1 MLDLQKA
8 SMLKRISAFI
18 LDVIL
23 LAVAI
28 TGFAFF
34 LSATTGFD
42 FYDAKL
48 KAISTSCDKEYGVEK
63 SFEEFN
69 TMKPDEKAE
78 RIEKYKAAFEALTDE
93 EKTAYKETYKA
104 ENEAEYEAARK
115 AAFDAY
121 NEIIST
127 DADANHAYV
136 MVINLTLVITSISI
150 LFGYLLLEFA
160 VPLMF
165 KNGQTIGKKIFGI
178 ALMRNDGV
186 KINTVMLF
194 VRTVLGKYTIE
205 TMIPVLIIIMTFF
218 GSAGIVGLAVLLL
231 IGVLELVMLCITK
244 TRSCIHDLLAYTVA
258 VDMQSQMI
266 FESPEAL
273 LEYKKKL
280 HADVVA
286 DSDYK

>member
-34 LSATTGFD
+34 LSAVTGFD
-42 FYDAKL
+42 SYNEKYNEIEASYAKQ
-48 KAISTSCDKEYGVEK
+48 YGVD
-63 SFEEFN
+63 FG
-69 TMKPDEKAE
+69 M
-78 RIEKYKAAFEALTDE
+78 
-93 EKTAYKETYKA
+93 TY
-104 ENEAEYEAARK
+104 EEYEALSEEQKKNYELASEALSKDTEANR
-115 AAFDAY
+115 AY
-121 NEIIST
+121 GMI
-127 DADANHAYV
+127 
-136 MVINLTLVITSISI
+136 INLTLVITSISI
-150 LFGYLLLEFA
+150 LLGYLLLEFV
-160 VPLMF
+160 VPLIF
-165 KNGQTIGKKIFGI
+165 KNGQTLGKKIFGI

-205 TMIPVLIIIMTFF
+205 TMVPVLVIIMTFF
-218 GSAGIVGLAVLLL
+218 GSAGIIGLVVLLL
-231 IGVLELVMLCITK
+231 IVILEIVMLCTTK
-244 TRSCIHDLLAYTVA
+244 TRSCIHDVLAYTVA

-266 FESPEAL
+266 FGSVEEL

-280 HADVVA
+280 HAEVVA

>member
-34 LSATTGFD
+34 LSAVTGFD
-42 FYDAKL
+42 SYSEKFNEIEASYAQQ
-48 KAISTSCDKEYGVEK
+48 YGVD
-63 SFEEFN
+63 FG
-69 TMKPDEKAE
+69 M
-78 RIEKYKAAFEALTDE
+78 
-93 EKTAYKETYKA
+93 TY
-104 ENEAEYEAARK
+104 EEYEALSDEQKKNYELASEALSK
-115 AAFDAY
+115 DA
-121 NEIIST
+121 E
-127 DADANHAYV
+127 ANRAYGMIV
-136 MVINLTLVITSISI
+136 NLTLVITSISI
-150 LFGYLLLEFA
+150 LLGYLLLEFV
-160 VPLMF
+160 VPLIF
-165 KNGQTIGKKIFGI
+165 KNGQTLGKKIFGI

-205 TMIPVLIIIMTFF
+205 TMVPVLVIIMTFF
-218 GSAGIVGLAVLLL
+218 GNAGIIGLAVLLL
-231 IGVLELVMLCITK
+231 IGILEIVMLCTTK
-244 TRSCIHDLLAYTVA
+244 TRSCIHDVLAYTVA
-258 VDMQSQMI
+258 VDMHSQMI
-266 FESPEAL
+266 FGSVEEL

-280 HADVVA
+280 HAEVVA

>member
-34 LSATTGFD
+34 LSAVTGFD
-42 FYDAKL
+42 SYNERLNEIEAL
-48 KAISTSCDKEYGVEK
+48 YASEYG
-63 SFEEFN
+63 FENLQKTQE
-69 TMKPDEKAE
+69 E
-78 RIEKYKAAFEALTDE
+78 FEALAPE
-93 EKTAYKETYKA
+93 EQERYKLAADSYSKDA
-104 ENEAEYEAARK
+104 E
-115 AAFDAY
+115 
-121 NEIIST
+121 
-127 DADANHAYV
+127 ANHAYGMIV
-136 MVINLTLVITSISI
+136 NLTLVITSISI
-150 LFGYLLLEFA
+150 LLGYLLLEFV

-165 KNGQTIGKKIFGI
+165 KNGQTLGKKIFGI

-186 KINTVMLF
+186 KISTVMLF

-205 TMIPVLIIIMTFF
+205 TMVPVLIIIMTFF
-218 GSAGIVGLAVLLL
+218 GSAGIIGLAVLLL
-231 IGVLELVMLCITK
+231 IGILEIVMLCTTK
-244 TRSCIHDLLAYTVA
+244 TRSCIHDILAYTVA

-266 FESPEAL
+266 FGSVEEL

>member
-34 LSATTGFD
+34 LSAVTG
-42 FYDAKL
+42 YDSYNEKL
-48 KAISTSCDKEYGVEK
+48 DAIYASYEAEYGVK
-63 SFEEFN
+63 VGISLEE
-69 TMKPDEKAE
+69 
-78 RIEKYKAAFEALTDE
+78 FEALTE
-93 EKTAYKETYKA
+93 EQKA
-104 ENEAEYEAARK
+104 AYEAA
-115 AAFDAY
+115 
-121 NEIIST
+121 NEAIAK
-127 DADANHAYV
+127 DEEANHAYGMIV
-136 MVINLTLVITSISI
+136 NLTLVITSISI
-150 LFGYLLLEFA
+150 LLGYLLLEFV

-165 KNGQTIGKKIFGI
+165 KKIFGI
-178 ALMRNDGV
+178 ALMRTDGV

-231 IGVLELVMLCITK
+231 IGVLEIVMLCITK

>member
-34 LSATTGFD
+34 LSAVTGFD
-42 FYDAKL
+42 SYSEKFNEIEASYAQQ
-48 KAISTSCDKEYGVEK
+48 YGVD
-63 SFEEFN
+63 FG
-69 TMKPDEKAE
+69 M
-78 RIEKYKAAFEALTDE
+78 
-93 EKTAYKETYKA
+93 TY
-104 ENEAEYEAARK
+104 EEYEALSDDQKKNYELASEALSK
-115 AAFDAY
+115 DA
-121 NEIIST
+121 E
-127 DADANHAYV
+127 ANRAYGMIV
-136 MVINLTLVITSISI
+136 NLTLVITSISI
-150 LFGYLLLEFA
+150 LLGYLLLEFT
-160 VPLMF
+160 VPLIF
-165 KNGQTIGKKIFGI
+165 KNGQTLGKKIFGI

-205 TMIPVLIIIMTFF
+205 TMVPVLVIIMTFF
-218 GSAGIVGLAVLLL
+218 GNAGIIGLAVLLL
-231 IGVLELVMLCITK
+231 IGILEIVMLCTTK
-244 TRSCIHDLLAYTVA
+244 TRSCIHDVLAYTVA

-266 FESPEAL
+266 FGSVEEL

-280 HADVVA
+280 HAEVVA

>member
-28 TGFAFF
+28 TGFAFA
-34 LSATTGFD
+34 LSAVTGFD
-42 FYDAKL
+42 SYNEKL
-48 KAISTSCDKEYGVEK
+48 KAISSSCDKEYGVEK

-69 TMKPDEKAE
+69 TMKPDDKAK
-78 RIEKYKAAFEALTDE
+78 RVEKYKAAFEALTDE
-93 EKTAYKETYKA
+93 EKSAYKETYKA

-115 AAFDAY
+115 AAVDAY

-136 MVINLTLVITSISI
+136 MVINLMFVIISISI
-150 LFGYLLLEFA
+150 LLGYLMLELMI
-160 VPLMF
+160 PLIIG
-165 KNGQTIGKKIFGI
+165 NGQTIGKKIFGI

-205 TMIPVLIIIMTFF
+205 TMVPVFLIIMILFF
-218 GSAGIVGLAVLLL
+218 GAGIVGLAVLLL
-231 IGVLELVMLCITK
+231 IGVLQIVLLCATK
-244 TRSCIHDLLAYTVA
+244 TRSCIHDVLAYTVA

-266 FESPEAL
+266 FGSTEEL
-273 LEYKKKL
+273 LEYKKRL
-280 HADVVA
+280 HADIVA

>member
-34 LSATTGFD
+34 LSAVTG
-42 FYDAKL
+42 YDSYNERLNEIEASY
-48 KAISTSCDKEYGVEK
+48 ASEYG
-63 SFEEFN
+63 FENLQKTQE
-69 TMKPDEKAE
+69 E
-78 RIEKYKAAFEALTDE
+78 FEALAPE
-93 EKTAYKETYKA
+93 EQERYKL
-104 ENEAEYEAARK
+104 AA
-115 AAFDAY
+115 DAY
-121 NEIIST
+121 SKDTE
-127 DADANHAYV
+127 ANRAYGMIV
-136 MVINLTLVITSISI
+136 NLTLVITSISI
-150 LFGYLLLEFA
+150 LLGYLLLEFT
-160 VPLMF
+160 VPLIF
-165 KNGQTIGKKIFGI
+165 KNGQTLGKKIFGI

-205 TMIPVLIIIMTFF
+205 TMVPVLVIIMTFF
-218 GSAGIVGLAVLLL
+218 GSAGIIGLAVLLL
-231 IGVLELVMLCITK
+231 IVILETVMLCTTK
-244 TRSCIHDLLAYTVA
+244 TRSCIHDILAYTVA

-266 FESPEAL
+266 FGSVEEL

-280 HADVVA
+280 HAEVVA

>member
-34 LSATTGFD
+34 LSAVTGFD
-42 FYDAKL
+42 SYNEKFNEIEASYAQQ
-48 KAISTSCDKEYGVEK
+48 YGVD
-63 SFEEFN
+63 FG
-69 TMKPDEKAE
+69 M
-78 RIEKYKAAFEALTDE
+78 
-93 EKTAYKETYKA
+93 TY
-104 ENEAEYEAARK
+104 EEYEALSEEQKKNYELASEALSK
-115 AAFDAY
+115 DA
-121 NEIIST
+121 E
-127 DADANHAYV
+127 ANRAYGMIV
-136 MVINLTLVITSISI
+136 NLTLVITSISI
-150 LFGYLLLEFA
+150 LLGYLLLEFT
-160 VPLMF
+160 VPLIF
-165 KNGQTIGKKIFGI
+165 KNGQTLGKKIFGI

-205 TMIPVLIIIMTFF
+205 TMVPVLVIIMTFF
-218 GSAGIVGLAVLLL
+218 GNAGIIGLAVLLL
-231 IGVLELVMLCITK
+231 IGILEIVMLCTTK
-244 TRSCIHDLLAYTVA
+244 TRSCIHDVLAYTVA

-266 FESPEAL
+266 FGSVEEL

-280 HADVVA
+280 HAEVVA

>member
-1 MLDLQKA
+1 
-8 SMLKRISAFI
+8 
-18 LDVIL
+18 
-23 LAVAI
+23 
-28 TGFAFF
+28 
-34 LSATTGFD
+34 
-42 FYDAKL
+42 
-48 KAISTSCDKEYGVEK
+48 
-63 SFEEFN
+63 
-69 TMKPDEKAE
+69 
-78 RIEKYKAAFEALTDE
+78 
-93 EKTAYKETYKA
+93 
-104 ENEAEYEAARK
+104 
-115 AAFDAY
+115 
-121 NEIIST
+121 
-127 DADANHAYV
+127 
-136 MVINLTLVITSISI
+136 MVVNLTLVITSIGI
-150 LFGYLLLEFA
+150 LLGYLLLEFA

>member
-34 LSATTGFD
+34 LSAVTG
-42 FYDAKL
+42 YDSYRERLSNIEVSYWAQ
-48 KAISTSCDKEYGVEK
+48 YGVEDPNNDK
-63 SFEEFN
+63 S
-69 TMKPDEKAE
+69 
-78 RIEKYKAAFEALTDE
+78 ISLS
-93 EKTAYKETYKA
+93 
-104 ENEAEYEAARK
+104 EYEAFTDEQKKNYELASVALSK
-115 AAFDAY
+115 DAEAKRA
-121 NEIIST
+121 NEMI
-127 DADANHAYV
+127 V
-136 MVINLTLVITSISI
+136 NLTLVITSISI
-150 LFGYLLLEFA
+150 LFGYLLLEFT

-205 TMIPVLIIIMTFF
+205 TMVPVFLIIMILFF
-218 GSAGIVGLAVLLL
+218 GAGIVGLAVLLL
-231 IGVLELVMLCITK
+231 IGVLEIVMLCTTK

>member
-34 LSATTGFD
+34 LSAVTGFD
-42 FYDAKL
+42 SY
-48 KAISTSCDKEYGVEK
+48 KERLSEIEVSYWAQYGVEDPNNDK
-63 SFEEFN
+63 S
-69 TMKPDEKAE
+69 
-78 RIEKYKAAFEALTDE
+78 ISLS
-93 EKTAYKETYKA
+93 
-104 ENEAEYEAARK
+104 EYEAFTDEQKKNYELASEALSK
-115 AAFDAY
+115 DA
-121 NEIIST
+121 E
-127 DADANHAYV
+127 ANHAYGMIV
-136 MVINLTLVITSISI
+136 NLTLVITSISI
-150 LFGYLLLEFA
+150 LLGYLLLEFA

-178 ALMRNDGV
+178 ALMRTDGV

-231 IGVLELVMLCITK
+231 IGVLEIVMLCITK